1 MPAEPL
7 ANAPEFTVSELSNA
21 LKRTV
26 EDAYGHVRVRG
37 EISGFRGPHSSG
49 HCYFALKDENAKI
62 DAVIWR
68 FNHARMRFKPQE
80 GLEVIA
86 TGKLTTF
93 PGKSAYQIVIESLEP
108 AGVGAL
114 MALLEERKK
123 KLAAEGLFAEARKQL
138 LPWLPEVIGVV
149 TSPTGAV
156 IRDILH
162 RLQDRFPR
170 RVLVWPVKVQGD
182 GSAEQVAAAIRGFN
196 ALPEAGRIPRPD
208 LLIVARG
215 GGSLEDLWS
224 FNEEI
229 VVRAAAE
236 SMIPLISAVGHETDV
251 TLIDFAADKRA
262 PTPTAAAEM
271 AVPVRSELFA
281 EVESLA
287 RRTVMCWQRAQEGRR
302 SELRAAARALPAA
315 HELLAIPRQRL
326 DAAGTALPRCLRAN
340 THAHFRRFAAT
351 SARLTL
357 RVLRG
362 QVTHARAGLTSCGE
376 RLTHS
381 ARALLHR
388 RRERFANLEQRFKAS
403 KLANAQAQRQQIARA
418 RERVH
423 RLSDRA
429 TRAIDTLLERLD
441 ARVTHRGQLLTAL
454 SYRGVL
460 ARGFALVR
468 DTDGHPVHSAA
479 AVGPYARL
487 AVEFADGQVGVTAD
501 ADRPALPAV
510 PASPP
515 RSAAREARRRRA
527 AQSADQG
534 NLF

>member
-1 MPAEPL
+1 MKEPRL
-7 ANAPEFTVSELSNA
+7 NIVEWTVSELSSA

-26 EDAYGHVRVRG
+26 EDAYGYVRVRG
-37 EISGFRGPHSSG
+37 EVSGFKGASPSG
-49 HCYFALKDENAKI
+49 HVYFRLKDDKAVIE
-62 DAVIWR
+62 AVIWKR
-68 FNHARMRFKPQE
+68 EFARMRMPPQE
-80 GLEVIA
+80 GLEVVV
-86 TGKLTTF
+86 TGRLTTF
-93 PGKSAYQIVIESLEP
+93 SGSSKYQIVIDTLEP
-108 AGVGAL
+108 AGLGAL

-123 KLAAEGLFAEARKQL
+123 KLAAEGLFDPARKQL
-138 LPWLPEVIGVV
+138 LPFLPGVIGVV

-162 RLQDRFPR
+162 RLADRFPR
-170 RVLVWPVKVQGD
+170 RVLVWPVRVQGD
-182 GSAEQVAAAIRGFN
+182 GSADQIAAAIRGFN
-196 ALPEAGRIPRPD
+196 ALPEAGPIPRPD

-229 VVRAAAE
+229 VVRAAAD
-236 SMIPLISAVGHETDV
+236 SVIPLISAVGHETDV

-287 RRTVMCWQRAQEGRR
+287 RRTVMCWQRAQESRR
-302 SELRAAARALPAA
+302 NELRAAA
-315 HELLAIPRQRL
+315 
-326 DAAGTALPRCLRAN
+326 RCLRAN
-340 THAHFRRFAAT
+340 THAHFRRFAES

-362 QVTHARAGLTSCGE
+362 QVSHARDRLGNGGE
-376 RLTHS
+376 RLTHATRS
-381 ARALLHR
+381 LLHR
-388 RRERFANLEQRFKAS
+388 RRERFASLEARLKAS
-403 KLANAQAQRQQIARA
+403 RLANAQAQRQQIARA

-441 ARVTHRGQLLTAL
+441 ARVTHHGQLLTAL

-468 DTDGHPVHSAA
+468 DNDGHPVHSAA
-479 AVGPYARL
+479 AVGPHARL
-487 AVEFADGQVGVTAD
+487 
-501 ADRPALPAV
+501 
-510 PASPP
+510 S
-515 RSAAREARRRRA
+515 
-527 AQSADQG
+527 
-534 NLF
+534 